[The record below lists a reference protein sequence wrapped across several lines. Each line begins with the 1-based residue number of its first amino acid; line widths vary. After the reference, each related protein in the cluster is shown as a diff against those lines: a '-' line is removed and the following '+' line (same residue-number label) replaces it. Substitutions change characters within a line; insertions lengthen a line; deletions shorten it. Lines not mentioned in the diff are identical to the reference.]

1 MTGPDLVVDVD
12 LVVRRGGTTTRLR
25 ARHALRGQTV
35 RAVATDGERVEVS
48 CFEVSDWP
56 ARLTRACAVGA
67 PPTGSS
73 PAPDGPGLPWD
84 LVVGTGAALSGDRP
98 DLYDELIAR
107 DARFGEP
114 VRRLHASLGRLRVVG
129 IVPGRRCIGWI
140 SWVLQADGWRVLTP
154 YVERGPD
161 GARRMIRLEPRRP
174 EDLPHEIGRW
184 AALVR

>member
-1 MTGPDLVVDVD
+1 MTGPDLVIDVD
-12 LVVRRGGTTTRLR
+12 LVVRRGRTTTRLR

-35 RAVATDGERVEVS
+35 QAVATDGERVEVS
-48 CFEVSDWP
+48 RFEVSDWP
-56 ARLTRACAVGA
+56 ARLARACAVGA

-129 IVPGRRCIGWI
+129 IVPGRRRIGWI

-161 GARRMIRLEPRRP
+161 GARRMIRVEHRRP

>member
-12 LVVRRGGTTTRLR
+12 LVVRRGRKTTRLR

-35 RAVATDGERVEVS
+35 QAVATDGERVEVS
-48 CFEVSDWP
+48 AFGVSDWP
-56 ARLTRACAVGA
+56 ARLARACAAAA
-67 PPTGSS
+67 PPTGSA
-73 PAPDGPGLPWD
+73 PAPDRPGLPWD
-84 LVVGTGAALSGDRP
+84 LVVGTGAALSDDRP

-107 DARFGEP
+107 DARFDEP

-129 IVPGRRCIGWI
+129 VVPGRRRIGWI
-140 SWVLQADGWRVLTP
+140 SWVLQAEGWRALTP

-161 GARRMIRLEPRRP
+161 GARRMIRVEPRRP